1 MHILITPYK
10 FTEFSYINYEL
21 DLFEKKFKDNFEI
34 HDLSKIVNPTWVDSF
49 KVKKYKKSKIF
60 NSIKQW
66 EYHIKKIKKINKEVI
81 IHNELDANNFNSIIL
96 QFKLS
101 KLVKKIIRRP
111 SPGIPNPYHETK
123 NKMSFV
129 MLIKKIIK
137 KKNNLRSLF
146 FSLKVKILNMLLR
159 FIIFNEIYI
168 LYAGK
173 KNTFRVNLKAK
184 KFFFVNYHIP
194 DYSRLISIQK
204 KINPQKP
211 TAVYI
216 DTPGPYFKDDMDLF
230 EQGIKYNKTQWYCDL
245 NNFLLNL
252 EKIYMC
258 KVVIVPHP
266 KVKRLKNPYYDKKF
280 KICHDLD
287 AVHTLIPQSSFVI
300 TINASTAINL
310 AIACKK
316 KIMFIYNN
324 QQKKYNNSLFKE
336 MEFIAKKCKSSFINI
351 NNYNSNKLLKPID
364 IKTYENYLYRY
375 VTSKNISKRKNY
387 EIINNILKPV

>member
-49 KVKKYKKSKIF
+49 KVKKHKKSKIF

-146 FSLKVKILNMLLR
+146 FSLKVKILNMLLS

-351 NNYNSNKLLKPID
+351 NNYNSNILLKPID

>member
-49 KVKKYKKSKIF
+49 KVKKHKKSKIF

-111 SPGIPNPYHETK
+111 SPGLPNLYHETK

-184 KFFFVNYHIP
+184 KFFFVNYHDP
-194 DYSRLISIQK
+194 DYSRLISIKK